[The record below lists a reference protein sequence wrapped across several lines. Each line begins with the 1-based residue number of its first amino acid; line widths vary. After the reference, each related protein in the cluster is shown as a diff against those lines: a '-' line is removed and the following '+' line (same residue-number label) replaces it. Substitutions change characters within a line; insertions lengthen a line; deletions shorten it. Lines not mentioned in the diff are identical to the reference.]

1 MRVLPVE
8 ENARDESA
16 TSGGEWRRVLPV
28 EESARDESATGGG
41 ECWGRECY

>member
-8 ENARDESA
+8 ESARDESA
-16 TSGGEWRRVLPV
+16 W

-41 ECWGRECY
+41 EC